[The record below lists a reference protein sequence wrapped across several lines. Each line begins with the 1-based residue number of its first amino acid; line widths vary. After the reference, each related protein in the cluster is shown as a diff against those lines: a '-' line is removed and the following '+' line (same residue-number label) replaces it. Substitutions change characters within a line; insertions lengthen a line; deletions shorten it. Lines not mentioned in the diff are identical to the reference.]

1 MPKSFMP
8 KSFMPMSFV
17 LTVDRRPELPALA
30 FAAEIVAGRRAVAV
44 VCGPAV
50 EIDDRGIIAG
60 AWAGSFNLRAIEDA
74 ATSIGTALLLT
85 ADGVVALAGT
95 ASASPLYLCR
105 VGPRLIVSNSL
116 AFALAQ
122 ADDRLVASHPFYP
135 QDLCTFVFGSHRYRH
150 TVPTQCGRL
159 SVFYGA
165 TTIGEDLR
173 ARPAMVREPPRF
185 PDFSAY
191 KAYLKS
197 ETLSVFANAADPA
210 RGTRYK
216 PIIALSAGYD
226 SPAAAV
232 IARDAGCEAGFTF
245 GQPIDRS
252 DGSEDSG
259 AAIGQ
264 MLGLKID
271 EYCTF
276 AYRNRSDMP
285 ELEFIAS
292 SFGGGQVYLSST
304 GASLAGRIVV
314 SGYGGDRVWGRSYA
328 ERDRPHFPFYIG
340 GYSQNEFYFR
350 APALDFSLPMIG
362 ARMFNDIGAISRSEA
377 MRPWSVGGDYDRPIA
392 RRLLEEAGVPR
403 GAFATRKRRV
413 TPDYDNLARRAVDL
427 DRFLSPIS
435 RSAFEK
441 WFETKQPILRSQVI
455 RHRLLSDSVGRILWS
470 GKLARTLYRCGIAW
484 PPFPARILRLKVPVR
499 KNAFVFN
506 WAVGELVRRYHAVL
520 ARHNAVR
527 QPTNAVASPQS
538 SVQTRHERADPAQL

>member
-1 MPKSFMP
+1 
-8 KSFMPMSFV
+8 MSFF
-17 LTVDRRPELPALA
+17 LTVDRCPEAPALA
-30 FAAEIVAGRRAVAV
+30 FVAEIVSGRRAISVL
-44 VCGPAV
+44 CGPAV
-50 EIDDRGIIAG
+50 EVDDRGLIAG
-60 AWAGSFNLRAIEDA
+60 AWAGPFYLRAIEHA

-85 ADGVVALAGT
+85 ADGIVALAGT
-95 ASASPLYLCR
+95 ASASLLYFCR
-105 VGPRLIVSNSL
+105 VGPRLVVSNSL

-122 ADDRLVASHPFYP
+122 GDDRLVASHPFYP

-150 TVPTQCGRL
+150 TVPTQRGRL

-165 TTIGEDLR
+165 MSIGEDLDT
-173 ARPAMVREPPRF
+173 RPATVCQPPPF
-185 PDFSAY
+185 PDFHAY
-191 KAYLKS
+191 RAYLDS
-197 ETLSVFANAADPA
+197 ETLAVFANAADPA
-210 RGTRYK
+210 RGVRYQ
-216 PIIALSAGYD
+216 PIVALSAGYD

-232 IARDAGCEAGFTF
+232 IARDAGCKEGITF
-245 GQPIDRS
+245 GQPVDRS
-252 DGSEDSG
+252 DASEDSG

-264 MLGLKID
+264 ILGLKID
-271 EYCTF
+271 KYRTF
-276 AYRNRSDMP
+276 AYRDRKDMP

-292 SFGGGQVYLSST
+292 SFGGGQVYLADT
-304 GASLAGRIVV
+304 GAALAGRIVA
-314 SGYGGDRVWGRSYA
+314 SGYGGDRVW
-328 ERDRPHFPFYIG
+328 ERTYSERRRPHFPFYTG
-340 GYSQNEFYFR
+340 GYSQSEFYFR

-427 DRFLSPIS
+427 DRFLSPVS
-435 RSAFEK
+435 RAAFEK
-441 WFETKQPILRSQVI
+441 WFEAKQPIVQGRAL

-470 GKLARTLYRCGIAW
+470 GKLARALDRYGIVW

-506 WAVGELVRRYHAVL
+506 WAVSELVRRYHAVL

-527 QPTNAVASPQS
+527 EPTNAVASPRS